1 MSVFDKSSSRSTL
14 SPEHALRLANIYLA
28 NLKSLVNDRIN
39 GNADVVRTL
48 CHDTQDALSQAAKS
62 ERRSKREKA
71 IAVAGKALKIEER
84 DDQSRRKK
92 FIKAVEK
99 KVLKSVNGEG
109 YSVHDGVATAMGL
122 EEAPK
127 TAMDHSNR
135 VATAYSELGRILAS
149 LGKHDDAQIC
159 YEEARKLG

>member
-1 MSVFDKSSSRSTL
+1 MSVFDKSSSRSEL
-14 SPEHALRLANIYLA
+14 LPEHALRLANIYLA

-39 GNADVVRTL
+39 DNADVVRIL

-62 ERRSKREKA
+62 ERRSKREKVL
-71 IAVAGKALKIEER
+71 AVAGKALKIEER

-92 FIKAVEK
+92 IFKAVEK
-99 KVLKSVNGEG
+99 KALKSVNGEG

-135 VATAYSELGRILAS
+135 VAAAYIELGRILDG
-149 LGKHDDAQIC
+149 LGKHDDAHIIN
-159 YEEARKLG
+159 EEAKKL